1 VGFDLRHSILSVGF
15 TGSAGTAVVTMS
27 NALLWTDS
35 RYYLQASIQ
44 LNKTYWRLIK
54 DVDGSIVDYLG
65 NEPAVKRVCQDPRFI
80 SIGKLGF

>member
-1 VGFDLRHSILSVGF
+1 MLSLGF

-44 LNKTYWRLIK
+44 LNKTYWGLMK
-54 DVDGSIVDYLG
+54 DVNGSIVDYLG
-65 NEPAVKRVCQDPRFI
+65 NEPAVKCVCQDPRFI